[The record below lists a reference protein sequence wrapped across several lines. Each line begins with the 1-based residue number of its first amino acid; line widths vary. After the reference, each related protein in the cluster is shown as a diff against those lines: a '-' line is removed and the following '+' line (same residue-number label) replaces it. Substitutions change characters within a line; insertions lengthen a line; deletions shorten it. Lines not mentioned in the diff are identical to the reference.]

1 MAKDVYVIA
10 EIGSNHNGSIETAMK
25 LIDMATLA
33 GANAVKFQKRSNRTL
48 FTEEMYNRPYDGYGP
63 TYGQHREALEFD
75 FSQFETLRD
84 YAASKK
90 VDFLVTPFDVE
101 SVEFLE
107 ILGVKQYKVASA
119 SVTNLILIEAIAKTG
134 KPVIMSA
141 GGQSA
146 NAVARAA
153 YYLDRFAILHCV
165 AAYPCPPEMMNL
177 RRITVFKEIFGC
189 PIGLSDHQ
197 DGIALGPA
205 AYALGARIFEKHI
218 TLDHSAKGTDHA
230 FSLEF
235 FGFMQYIKYL
245 NQTAEALVWYDQ
257 PMEQEIAPIAKMGQS
272 LYWARDLQR
281 GTVIEVDDVA
291 VQSPQHPDGPF
302 PSPILV
308 RMYAGRVLVKTVN
321 KGTPVDIRDLYSMI
335 EWWAQC
341 GA

>member
-1 MAKDVYVIA
+1 MSDKPYVIA

-107 ILGVKQYKVASA
+107 ILEVKQYKVASA
-119 SVTNLILIEAIAKTG
+119 SVKNLILIEAIAKTG

-153 YYLDRFAILHCV
+153 HYLDRFAILHCV

-245 NQTAEALVWYDQ
+245 NQTAEALVWHDQ
-257 PMEQEIAPIAKMGQS
+257 PMEQEIAPITKMGQS

-281 GTVIEVDDVA
+281 GAIIEVDDMA

-321 KGTPVDIRDLYSMI
+321 KGTLVDGRDLYSMI
-335 EWWAQC
+335 EWAQC
-341 GA
+341 GV

>member
-1 MAKDVYVIA
+1 MSDKPYVIA
-10 EIGSNHNGSIETAMK
+10 EIGGNHNGSIETAMK

-119 SVTNLILIEAIAKTG
+119 SVTNLILLEAIAETG

-146 NAVARAA
+146 NAVAKAA
-153 YYLDRFAILHCV
+153 HYLDRFAILHCV

-177 RRITVFKEIFGC
+177 RRIAVFKKIFGC

-245 NQTAEALVWYDQ
+245 NQTAEALVWHDQ
-257 PMEQEIAPIAKMGQS
+257 PMEQEIAPITKMGQS

-281 GTVIEVDDVA
+281 GAIIEVDDMA

-321 KGTPVDIRDLYSMI
+321 KGTLVDGRDLYSMI
-335 EWWAQC
+335 EWAQC
-341 GA
+341 GV